1 MHYRSVQSLV
11 GRASFV
17 DPTRGF
23 NGRHEPWLA
32 MVGDE
37 QHEGRGVA
45 GLWKRRRARVWCPDF
60 SWRPRRSG
68 ELRAARFMVL
78 CGERYVGGIYH
89 DEGATSGGGHLET
102 KHLTAVV
109 EGVFFCIHSFSF
121 GLWKARESNFFV
133 F

>member
-23 NGRHEPWLA
+23 NGRHESWLA
-32 MVGDE
+32 MVGEE

-45 GLWKRRRARVWCPDF
+45 GLWKRRHARVWCLDS

-78 CGERYVGGIYH
+78 CGERYAGGIYH
-89 DEGATSGGGHLET
+89 DEGAMSGGGHLET
-102 KHLTAVV
+102 KRLTTVV
-109 EGVFFCIHSFSF
+109 EGVFLHP
-121 GLWKARESNFFV
+121 LV
-133 F
+133 